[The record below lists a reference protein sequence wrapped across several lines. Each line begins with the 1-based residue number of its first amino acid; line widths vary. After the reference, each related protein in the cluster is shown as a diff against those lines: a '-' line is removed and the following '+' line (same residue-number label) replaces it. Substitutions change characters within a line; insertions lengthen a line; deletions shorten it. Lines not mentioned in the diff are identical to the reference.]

1 MDIISDLINKML
13 DLNDSHRKKFA
24 AIAGF
29 FITMFSLTRLEFKL
43 KSLSYYLLSFNLIDL
58 LIIIFIMWIF
68 VYLALKL
75 SFVRRR
81 VNPYMN
87 LNHLLS
93 NSSFKLSVALFVI
106 AIMIIFLISNRQ
118 QNYLAMK
125 IKEYKTL
132 KQNDLALNPESN
144 YISSNQAKNSSYS
157 FNTKSF
163 VSHELY
169 RNVSKIIFE
178 LNEKISAV
186 IRNNNVCY
194 NKKFEFVEPSYD
206 LDTKSLILNE
216 TTELLDYF
224 NKTLNILES
233 NSIQTPANDLLL
245 QPNILKFWKII
256 IKLFILS
263 FLSLV
268 SIYIIIRV
276 SFWIVE
282 KDNVYGNF
290 YAPSNVLVNKPD
302 EVVRE
307 NLEIQNL
314 EEQNELN
321 YSPGLKAQRSNY
333 IKNTPTKSAVNRY
346 SLKKRG
352 GLNSPILEHK
362 INDSNSNENKQ
373 LQDIAEAKNDDD
385 DDYKFNTVFMSESS
399 LTGNMLTTLLNCLF
413 FNDLKS
419 DLDKTFHDINTE
431 SFNKIIEYLVKQ
443 DMVSRIFF
451 LLSFYSKQ
459 NAVNSILALKYQ
471 LLMKK

>member
-1 MDIISDLINKML
+1 MDIIYDLINKLL

-87 LNHLLS
+87 LNHLFS

-169 RNVSKIIFE
+169 RNVSKIIFD
-178 LNEKISAV
+178 LNEKISKV
-186 IRNNNVCY
+186 IRNNNVCF

-206 LDTKSLILNE
+206 FDNKSLILNE
-216 TTELLDYF
+216 TNELLDYF

-233 NSIQTPANDLLL
+233 NAIQTPANDLLL

-290 YAPSNVLVNKPD
+290 YAPSKILVNKPD
-302 EVVRE
+302 EVVQE
-307 NLEIQNL
+307 NLEEQQ
-314 EEQNELN
+314 QNELN

-352 GLNSPILEHK
+352 GLTSPILEHK
-362 INDSNSNENKQ
+362 INDSNSSENKQ
-373 LQDIAEAKNDDD
+373 LQDIDEAKND

-443 DMVSRIFF
+443 DMVSIELFS
-451 LLSFYSKQ
+451 LSF
-459 NAVNSILALKYQ
+459 
-471 LLMKK
+471 